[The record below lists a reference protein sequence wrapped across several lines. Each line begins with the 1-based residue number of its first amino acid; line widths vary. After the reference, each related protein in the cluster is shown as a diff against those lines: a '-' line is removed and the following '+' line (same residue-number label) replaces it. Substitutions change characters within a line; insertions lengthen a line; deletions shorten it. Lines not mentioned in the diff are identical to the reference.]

1 MLHMRRGLSE
11 FDDLNFL
18 DAEDIAEEV
27 EDIEEGEED
36 EEVEE
41 VEDPISS
48 QLPPAMPAMPPAAP
62 EAAAPT
68 KRLFTFSAFAV
79 QPPPPNPAA
88 LGVSEATPRAEDS
101 NSSGLESPPAAAMPP
116 AAPEAAA
123 PPKRLFTF
131 SAFAVQ
137 PPPPNPAAL
146 GLSPEATPGAQ
157 VEDSNSSGSLPP
169 IPPTAPEAAT
179 PTKPL
184 FTFSAIAVQPPPPNP
199 AALGP
204 SKAIPRAPPRPPPNP
219 FDASQQL
226 GDPGA
231 IQELLEQCFALRSCM
246 LAYKV
251 ANSGSVVASMQS
263 WKVCARHFF
272 CVLNRLSDGC
282 CSFSYLSGLVV
293 FASLS

>member
-1 MLHMRRGLSE
+1 MSGDPRPPMLHMRRGLSE

-18 DAEDIAEEV
+18 DAEDIAEED

-41 VEDPISS
+41 IEDSISS
-48 QLPPAMPAMPPAAP
+48 QLPPAMPATPPAAP
-62 EAAAPT
+62 
-68 KRLFTFSAFAV
+68 
-79 QPPPPNPAA
+79 
-88 LGVSEATPRAEDS
+88 D
-101 NSSGLESPPAAAMPP
+101 
-116 AAPEAAA
+116 AAA

-137 PPPPNPAAL
+137 PPPPNTAAL
-146 GLSPEATPGAQ
+146 GLSSEATPGAQ

-169 IPPTAPEAAT
+169 MPPAAPEAAA

-184 FTFSAIAVQPPPPNP
+184 FTFSAFAVQPPPPNP

-204 SKAIPRAPPRPPPNP
+204 SKATPRAPPRPPPNP

-263 WKVCARHFF
+263 WKVCARHLF